1 MSAPELKNKNLNLVK
16 LANSANKIVSHG
28 DLKQDIITLLG
39 SVSNLQELKETKLST
54 LVKYV
59 CELIENGKYKAK
71 DEKLKL
77 DKKQIAIDVLTS
89 PSLFPDLNNDLDKR
103 RLSDLIDF
111 VCESDLVKKLPT
123 SRILSKS
130 IGSFIKKKVL

>member
-1 MSAPELKNKNLNLVK
+1 MRAPELKNKNLNLVK

-28 DLKQDIITLLG
+28 DLKQDIITLCS

-54 LVKYV
+54 IVKYV

-71 DEKLKL
+71 DDKLKL
-77 DKKQIAIDVLTS
+77 DKKQIAIDALTT
-89 PSLFPDLNNDLDKR
+89 LFPDLNNDLDKK

-130 IGSFIKKKVL
+130 IASFIKKKIL